1 MSGGLVQVVDGRPS
15 IALAD
20 ETTRGER
27 SAWAKLL
34 GVRLDPE
41 GIAKLWAGQ
50 LWQRTYVRGLV
61 ALDAMTVVIGVGA
74 ALVGA
79 TVANRATVANDVLA
93 LGMIPLWAFSLACAR
108 VYEML
113 FLGTGSEEFKRV
125 TLAGIWLTAIIGSTC
140 FIANADVSRL
150 LVGAAI
156 PGVLGLLLVERGIAR
171 GLLNRK
177 RRRGD
182 CQHRVV
188 AVGRRRDIEHLA
200 SQIKQQTSKGWTIV
214 AVCLPE
220 TPLEPILIDGA
231 VVPSGDPNDAAAMAA
246 LYGAD
251 TIAVTDT
258 GILPTHGLR
267 RLAWELE
274 GTDVHLLISPALT
287 DVAGP
292 RVTVRPLFNL
302 PLLHLE
308 QPQFVG
314 PQRIYKS
321 VTDRIMAGLG
331 LVLLSPVFLAISI
344 AVKLGDGGPVFFRQE
359 RVGANGARFRCFKF
373 RSMCVEAEQ
382 MLIDLRDENEGGAM
396 LFKIK
401 RDPRITS
408 VGSFLRK
415 TSLDEL
421 PQLINVFRGEM
432 SLVGPR
438 PPLPS
443 EVDRYEPDVHRRL
456 LVKPGM
462 TGLWQVSGRSDL
474 TWDEAV
480 RLDLYYV
487 ENWSPLVDL
496 GILAKT
502 VTTVLKGSGAY

>member
-1 MSGGLVQVVDGRPS
+1 MGQQVDDRQPAATSGERSQ
-15 IALAD
+15 
-20 ETTRGER
+20 R
-27 SAWAKLL
+27 SAWAKYL
-34 GVRLDPE
+34 GVRLDAD
-41 GIAKLWAGQ
+41 GVANLWKGQ
-50 LWQRTYVRGLV
+50 LWQRTYVRGLRV
-61 ALDAMTVVIGVGA
+61 LDTCAVVFGVGFA
-74 ALVGA
+74 FFGA
-79 TVANRATVANDVLA
+79 SVTNRDTTANEILA
-93 LGMIPLWAFSLACAR
+93 LGAFPLWAFSLACAR
-108 VYEML
+108 VYEMR
-113 FLGTGSEEFKRV
+113 FLGSGSEEFKRIA
-125 TLAGIWLTAIIGSTC
+125 LAGVWLTAIIGTTC
-140 FIANADVSRL
+140 FIIDSPVSRL
-150 LVGAAI
+150 LVAAAM
-156 PGVLGLLLVERGIAR
+156 PGVTALLLVERGVAR
-171 GLLNRK
+171 WML
-177 RRRGD
+177 RRRRRQGA

-188 AVGRRRDIEHLA
+188 AVGRQRDIEHLSAQIDQQRGA
-200 SQIKQQTSKGWTIV
+200 SWRIV

-220 TPLEPILIDGA
+220 APTEPIVIGGRVL
-231 VVPSGDPNDAAAMAA
+231 PSGDPNEAAAMAA
-246 LYGAD
+246 VHGAD

-274 GTDVHLLISPALT
+274 GTDTHLLISPALT

-308 QPQFVG
+308 QPQFDG
-314 PQRIYKS
+314 PQRLYKS
-321 VTDRIMAGLG
+321 ITDRVIAAIG
-331 LVLLSPVFLAISI
+331 LVLLSPVFVAI
-344 AVKLGDGGPVFFRQE
+344 AVAIKFGDRGTVFFRQE

-373 RSMCVEAEQ
+373 RSMCEQAEQ
-382 MLIDLRDENEGGAM
+382 MLIDLREENEGGPV

-401 RDPRITS
+401 SDPRITP
-408 VGSFLRK
+408 VGAFLRR

-421 PQLINVFRGEM
+421 PQLINVLRGEM

-443 EVDRYEPDVHRRL
+443 EVDLYEPDVHRRL
-456 LVKPGM
+456 LVKPGI

-502 VTTVLKGSGAY
+502 VTTVFRGSGAY